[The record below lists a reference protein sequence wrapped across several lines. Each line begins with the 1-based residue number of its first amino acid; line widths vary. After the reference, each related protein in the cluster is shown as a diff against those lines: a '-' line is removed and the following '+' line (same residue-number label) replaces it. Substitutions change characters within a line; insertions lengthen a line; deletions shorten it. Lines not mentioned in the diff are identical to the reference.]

1 MHRAGMF
8 LGLLLSLLGLG
19 AAAVLI
25 FGPVGDAASFP
36 PAGAASS
43 RAPLAAAAGLA
54 LAAGLTLVGLNAGHW
69 QQPVPPGSGLDHTPD
84 RQSPDPMR

>member
-8 LGLLLSLLGLG
+8 FGLLLTAIGLV

-25 FGPVGDAASFP
+25 FGPVADAATFP
-36 PAGAASS
+36 PTGVEYW

-69 QQPVPPGSGLDHTPD
+69 RQPIPPGPDLEHTPD
-84 RQSPDPMR
+84 RRSPDPMR

>member
-1 MHRAGMF
+1 MF
-8 LGLLLSLLGLG
+8 LGLLLSLLGL
-19 AAAVLI
+19 AAAAMLI
-25 FGPVGDAASFP
+25 FGSVGDAASFP

-69 QQPVPPGSGLDHTPD
+69 QQPVPPGPGLDQPD
-84 RQSPDPMR
+84 RQSTDPPR

>member
-8 LGLLLSLLGLG
+8 LGLLLTAMGLV
-19 AAAVLI
+19 AAATLI
-25 FGPVGDAASFP
+25 FGPIGDAATFP
-36 PAGAASS
+36 AADVTSS

-69 QQPVPPGSGLDHTPD
+69 RHPLPQGPELDRTPD
-84 RQSPDPMR
+84 RQSPDQTR

>member
-8 LGLLLSLLGLG
+8 LGLLLSAFGLV
-19 AAAVLI
+19 AAAALI
-25 FGPVGDAASFP
+25 FGPVGDAATFP
-36 PAGAASS
+36 PAGASYW

-69 QQPVPPGSGLDHTPD
+69 RHPVSPGHDLDNTPD
-84 RQSPDPMR
+84 RQTQDPTR